1 MSNQRPRNPV
11 TKEVHQRR
19 SSKWLELLTLLV
31 APGTGIRRWLVL
43 GAAGGFSLAA
53 GSGYLFR
60 YFSTAPMPDFLPWIL
75 ESFVFIGLA
84 VIAIAIASWRLYWRI
99 SPALASSR
107 PGEQLSESIVRHR
120 QQQRGPRIVAIGGG
134 TGLSTLLRGLK
145 DRSAHITGIVT
156 VADDGGSSG
165 RLRKE
170 LGVLPPGD
178 FRNCIVALAETEP
191 LMKNLFEYRFDGGDS
206 LSGHSFG
213 NLFIAAMTRVT
224 GSFEDAIAESS
235 RVLKVSGRIV
245 PSTLEQVTL
254 VAHTR
259 DGSTIRGES
268 QIPTTGSGIL
278 ELTLEPSEP
287 VAYEQALQAIA
298 SAQLIVLG
306 PGSLYTS
313 ILPNLMVPSIA
324 RALAVSQVPVVYVCN
339 VATQPGETDGYTVTD
354 HVKAIQ
360 DHQVDLRIDFVLA
373 NDGSQP
379 LGPMFP
385 NSQPVVIDNSVKIE
399 PQLVSRDLMDRSF
412 RGHHDPEK
420 LAEALMELYDINRG

>member
-1 MSNQRPRNPV
+1 
-11 TKEVHQRR
+11 
-19 SSKWLELLTLLV
+19 
-31 APGTGIRRWLVL
+31 
-43 GAAGGFSLAA
+43 
-53 GSGYLFR
+53 
-60 YFSTAPMPDFLPWIL
+60 
-75 ESFVFIGLA
+75 
-84 VIAIAIASWRLYWRI
+84 
-99 SPALASSR
+99 
-107 PGEQLSESIVRHR
+107 
-120 QQQRGPRIVAIGGG
+120 
-134 TGLSTLLRGLK
+134 
-145 DRSAHITGIVT
+145 
-156 VADDGGSSG
+156 
-165 RLRKE
+165 
-170 LGVLPPGD
+170 
-178 FRNCIVALAETEP
+178 
-191 LMKNLFEYRFDGGDS
+191 MKNLFEYRFDSGDS

-224 GSFEDAIAESS
+224 GSFEDAISESS

-254 VAHTR
+254 VARTL
-259 DGSTIRGES
+259 DGSTVRGES

-278 ELTLEPSEP
+278 KLTLEPSEP

-324 RALAVSQVPVVYVCN
+324 RALAESHVPVVYVCN

-360 DHQVDLRIDFVLA
+360 SHQVDLRIDFVLA
-373 NDGSQP
+373 NDRSQP

-385 NSQPVVIDNSVKIE
+385 NSQTVINDNSVKIE
-399 PQLVSRDLMDRSF
+399 PQLLSKDLMDQSF

-420 LAEALMELYDINRG
+420 LAEALMELYDINRK